1 MENHTEIKALAK
13 HIEGHVGVLLE
24 EIEKQKKAI
33 LSKAKQDALIEL
45 HNAKKLS
52 KKIIDS
58 TIRQTQ
64 TLLNKIKEKIVISHP
79 LLNISDAQKF
89 IIERSVQDL
98 EKYLEEINQI
108 NEPKYMENNEPVLE
122 FW

>member
-1 MENHTEIKALAK
+1 MDNHMEIKILAEN
-13 HIEGHVGVLLE
+13 IEKHVGVLLE

-33 LSKAKQDALIEL
+33 LARAKQEALIEL

-52 KKIIDS
+52 KEIIDR

-64 TLLNKIKEKIVISHP
+64 KHLNAIKDKVIISHP
-79 LLNISDAQKF
+79 AGTHPFTIN
-89 IIERSVQDL
+89 RSMQNL
-98 EKYLEEINQI
+98 EMYLKEINQI
-108 NEPKYMENNEPVLE
+108 SELQHIEKNEPELE